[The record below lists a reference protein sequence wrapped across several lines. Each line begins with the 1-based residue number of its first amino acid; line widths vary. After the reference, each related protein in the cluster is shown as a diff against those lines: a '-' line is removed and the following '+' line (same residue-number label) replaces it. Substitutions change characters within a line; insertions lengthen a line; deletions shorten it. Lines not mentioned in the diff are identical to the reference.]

1 MAGFAQIFTLAALLI
16 PQAEA
21 VSCLDC
27 IDDDTALLQ
36 VTKVVTHGVHSDDEK
51 ETQPVGSV
59 EEVDM
64 VSDIATGKEEQD
76 PGVESMKDAMMA
88 PDRMSKEEM
97 DMGEQAYHLRSPIPP
112 PVGHGEVSAN
122 PKVVT
127 DTAVAS
133 TMPGPHDGAII
144 DAYKNSMA
152 RSSAETQD
160 MADEGM
166 DLAVEDEKLN
176 NDVAQEVMEQN
187 KNFADTMKAQDQSV
201 LNSYH
206 DMHSTEKAAVDEVAA
221 ADRQAQ
227 EAAIVK
233 TAAENAALV
242 GHEVGERSGL
252 ENAAVE
258 RQEKLNDMVENKLKQ
273 EREAMQEAEMQ
284 AKAEGITERQ
294 RAKQAM
300 RDQAA
305 AYLHHR
311 EKGIKAAEA
320 DSAADAALER
330 ADIVGPQYV
339 EEHMIMEDAKNK
351 ADSLRR
357 MAAHDMAATNDAA
370 NKDAAAVVDH
380 MEADNIAPVSYR

>member
-1 MAGFAQIFTLAALLI
+1 MAGFAQIVTLAALVI
-16 PQAEA
+16 SQAEGA
-21 VSCLDC
+21 PCLDC
-27 IDDDTALLQ
+27 VDDGTALLQ
-36 VTKVVTHGVHSDDEK
+36 VNTVVNHGAHSDDEK
-51 ETQPVGSV
+51 ETEPVGSV

-127 DTAVAS
+127 DMAVAS
-133 TMPGPHDGAII
+133 TMPGPHDGAINK
-144 DAYKNSMA
+144 AYENSKA
-152 RSSAETQD
+152 RASAETQEA
-160 MADEGM
+160 ADEGM
-166 DLAVEDEKLN
+166 DLAMEDQKLN
-176 NDVAQEVMEQN
+176 DDVAEEVAKQD
-187 KNFADTMKAQDQSV
+187 KNLADTMKAQDQSV

-206 DMHSTEKAAVDEVAA
+206 NIHSTEKAAIDEVAA
-221 ADRQAQ
+221 ADREAQ
-227 EAAIVK
+227 EAAVVK
-233 TAAENAALV
+233 TAAENAAIV
-242 GHEVGERSGL
+242 GQEVGERSGV
-252 ENAAVE
+252 ENAAAE
-258 RQEKLNDMVENKLKQ
+258 RQQKLNDMVENKLNQ
-273 EREAMQEAEMQ
+273 ERKAMEEADMQ
-284 AKAEGITERQ
+284 AKEEGITERQ

-311 EKGIKAAEA
+311 EKGMEAAEA

-339 EEHMIMEDAKNK
+339 EEHMIMEDAHNK
-351 ADSLRR
+351 ADSLRK
-357 MAAHDMAATNDAA
+357 MAAHDMAATDDAA
-370 NKDAAAVVDH
+370 NEGAAAAVYH
-380 MEADNIAPVSYR
+380 MKADTVAPVSYR